1 MQTFKNQQRIHFHC
15 YCTIFPVDIH
25 ALYTVESR
33 KCKIQKKPEKQPTPQ
48 LPQVLIKKRQKPQC
62 SCLLLY
68 LRKTQH
74 STFKCLIMAPYK
86 NTFSGFF
93 FYKYEHMNTFCL
105 LYSLSYTHHEGH
117 TSQQFLSI

>member
-15 YCTIFPVDIH
+15 FQLIYIMH
-25 ALYTVESR
+25 YALYTVESR

-48 LPQVLIKKRQKPQC
+48 LPQALIKKMQKPQC

-74 STFKCLIMAPYK
+74 STFKCLIMAPYI
-86 NTFSGFF
+86 NTFSVFF
-93 FYKYEHMNTFCL
+93 FINTNTLTHFVFYIIFPIL
-105 LYSLSYTHHEGH
+105 IMKDTHH
-117 TSQQFLSI
+117 SNF

>member
-15 YCTIFPVDIH
+15 DCTIFPVDIH

-33 KCKIQKKPEKQPTPQ
+33 KCKIQKKPEKQPSPQ
-48 LPQVLIKKRQKPQC
+48 LPQALIKKMQKPQC

-74 STFKCLIMAPYK
+74 STFKCLIMAPYI

-105 LYSLSYTHHEGH
+105 LYNLSYTHHEGH